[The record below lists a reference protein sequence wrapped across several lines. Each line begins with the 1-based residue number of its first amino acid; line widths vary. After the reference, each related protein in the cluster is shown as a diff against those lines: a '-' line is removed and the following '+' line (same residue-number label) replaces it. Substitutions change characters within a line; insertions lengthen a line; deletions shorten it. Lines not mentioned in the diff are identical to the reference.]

1 MAKNRTDKK
10 DEPKYEEE
18 PIIGVVK
25 VNDKGQVIIPSE
37 IRKKLN
43 IQPGDQ
49 LMATISKDGEG
60 VMLMKMKVFYDLF
73 ISSRYYNPDSEE

>member
-1 MAKNRTDKK
+1 MAKKKADKQ
-10 DEPKYEEE
+10 EELKYEEE

-25 VNDKGQVIIPSE
+25 VNDKGQVIIPAE

-49 LMATISKDGEG
+49 LMATVSRDGKG
-60 VMLMKMKVFYDLF
+60 VMLMKMGVFYNLF
-73 ISSRYYNPDSEE
+73 SRYYNPDMEE

>member
-1 MAKNRTDKK
+1 MAKNRTAKK
-10 DEPKYEEE
+10 EEPKYEEE

-73 ISSRYYNPDSEE
+73 ISSRYYNPDLEE